1 MSKEIAS
8 HSLDAKIAILDLRIK
23 DIKEYLDDLSLE
35 ELEQVL
41 SFIRS
46 EFYEEIRK

>member
-1 MSKEIAS
+1 MSKERAN
-8 HSLDAKIAILDLRIK
+8 HSLDVRMAILDLRIK

-41 SFIRS
+41 NFIKN